1 MPNSV
6 KSPFQSN
13 MSLTERALGL
23 CYLPVHILVMP
34 LLISICS
41 AFVLPD
47 LSSKVLNTVY
57 YALGTVYVLVLMRGF
72 LRRDFDTLLDH
83 KLINAVMLVSGY
95 FLYAILSYAAVIGLS
110 FLFSNG
116 VNPNE
121 QAVESMA
128 STDYRALFGIAVF
141 LAPMVEEPLFRGAL
155 FGTIREKN
163 RVLAY
168 VVSTLVF
175 SLYHVWQSAAAY
187 GDVKILI
194 YAVQYLPSAIVLAK
208 LYEQSRSI
216 WLPIIFHMMVNA
228 MSLSY
233 M

>member
-6 KSPFQSN
+6 KAPFQSN

-23 CYLPVHILVMP
+23 CYLPVQILILP
-34 LLISICS
+34 LLINLCS

-47 LSSKVLNTVY
+47 ISSRTLNTIY
-57 YALGTVYVLVLMRGF
+57 YALGAAYVLILMRGF

-95 FLYAILSYAAVIGLS
+95 FLYIILSYAAVIGLS
-110 FLFSNG
+110 FIFSNG

-128 STDYRALFGIAVF
+128 ATDYRALFGIAVF

-155 FGTIREKN
+155 FGTLREKN
-163 RVLAY
+163 RALAY
-168 VVSTLVF
+168 VVSALIF

-187 GDVKILI
+187 GDWRVLI

-228 MSLSY
+228 MSLAS